1 MADLLKWLR
10 SPKKK
15 PKGAASTAAKQISE
29 QKKNQKRAE
38 CASKQMEYDAV
49 TGKCI

>member
-15 PKGAASTAAKQISE
+15 PKGAATTAAKDLE
-29 QKKNQKRAE
+29 EHKKMQKRAE
-38 CASKQMEYDAV
+38 CAGKGKEYDAL
-49 TGKCI
+49 TGKCV